1 MRLSLILLSAAL
13 TMTACIV
20 QAGEDYANNLVVN
33 VTGFTYDNP
42 TYNNVLTIW
51 GTITNTNTV
60 SVKFNISDM
69 GITVTGYNQNQLP
82 ISEST
87 EGFAGLDD
95 VNGDPTTFIHPGQ
108 TVKFHAALIDGQKQI
123 KFTKVT
129 FFDVQEAD

>member
-1 MRLSLILLSAAL
+1 MRLNLLLLAVGLA
-13 TMTACIV
+13 MTVCSV
-20 QAGEDYANNLVVN
+20 QAEDYATNLIST

-60 SVKFNISDM
+60 SVKFNIPAM
-69 GITVTGYNQNQLP
+69 GITVTGYNQNHLP